1 MKKVAVGVDIGGTN
15 SAYGLV
21 DEQGNIL
28 SEGVFPTRNFPDSDL
43 YIEELCIGIQNLL
56 KTAGEEYELIGVGI
70 GAPNGN
76 FYKGTIEFAPNLPW
90 KGTVNLVEKM
100 KRFFPTLPVIVT
112 NDANAAAVGE
122 MVYGGARGMKDFLV
136 VTLGTGLGSGFVAN
150 GQLIYGHDG
159 FAGELGHVTVSHTGR
174 VCGCG
179 RKGCLETYV
188 SATGIKRTIF
198 KLMADS
204 IEDSEFRH
212 VTFTDLT
219 AEMITKA
226 ALNGDPLAI
235 EAYEYTGM
243 LLGRALADLPVRRIG
258 QGRQVYF
265 RADEE
270 IHGDEHDADFP
281 QQGEIVAVRYRR
293 EKRRRSRGVGSRMAA
308 CAKQGINIPILLC
321 VQTRVSLTDTTV
333 R

>member
-1 MKKVAVGVDIGGTN
+1 MRSV
-15 SAYGLV
+15 L
-21 DEQGNIL
+21 
-28 SEGVFPTRNFPDSDL
+28 
-43 YIEELCIGIQNLL
+43 
-56 KTAGEEYELIGVGI
+56 LIGVGI

-243 LLGRALADLPVRRIG
+243 LLGRALADAVSITSPEAIFLFGGLAKAGKYIFEPTKKYMEMNMMPIFRNKVKLLPSGIDG
-258 QGRQVYF
+258 KN
-265 RADEE
+265 A
-270 IHGDEHDADFP
+270 
-281 QQGEIVAVRYRR
+281 AVLGA
-293 EKRRRSRGVGSRMAA
+293 SALA
-308 CAKQGINIPILLC
+308 WQH
-321 VQTRVSLTDTTV
+321 VQNKG
-333 R
+333 